1 MTQTP
6 LEAPTRPKTNS
17 KLKIF
22 VDPRSR
28 REGKI
33 RQVAHSATLHIM
45 KKGKERQEEAEE
57 EEEEEEEDAPLFIC
71 PECPKG
77 YNELK
82 RLNDHVKKYHPAD
95 PDSLICPSCDKH
107 FSCTSSV
114 TSHLSNGHCPVVPY
128 LFFLVYQGLIF
139 LSILF
144 VR

>member
-1 MTQTP
+1 MSFFQSIN
-6 LEAPTRPKTNS
+6 LS
-17 KLKIF
+17 KILDEGGDEGDILNYKEKNKL
-22 VDPRSR
+22 R
-28 REGKI
+28 RA
-33 RQVAHSATLHIM
+33 RRVAKRAA
-45 KKGKERQEEAEE
+45 ERDIQEEEAEE